1 MTPTIYR
8 EQEADLEDLAG
19 SKVAVVGY
27 GNLGRSIALNLR
39 DSGLD
44 VVVGNPDDDY
54 RTRAESEGFEAR
66 DISAAVPG
74 ADVVLVLVPDEV
86 MPACFAQDIAPNLR
100 RGAAVCFASG
110 YVLAYGLV
118 TPPPGVDVLLVAP
131 RMLGEE
137 ARRCYQSG
145 TGYWSYV
152 SVERDETGRGRDRLL
167 AIAAAAGALRRG
179 ALELPAKQEALL
191 DLFVEQ
197 APGAVFGIAIQL
209 AFQLGVEAGLPPE
222 AMVLELYLSGE
233 MARTFQTFA
242 DHGFFPSI
250 GAHGLTATF
259 GGFLS
264 TLALDRDA
272 MERHFRQTLDQ
283 IRDGGFAQRFQQE
296 QEAGYPTVGAIQ
308 SLLTGDDPMTAA
320 EQNVRKAVG

>member
-1 MTPTIYR
+1 VTPTIYR
-8 EQEADLEDLAG
+8 EQDADLEVLAG

-44 VVVGNPDDDY
+44 VVIGNPEDGY
-54 RTRAESEGFEAR
+54 RAHAQSEGFEAL
-66 DISAAVPG
+66 DIAAAVSG
-74 ADVVLVLVPDEV
+74 ADIVLVLIPDEV
-86 MPACFAQDIAPNLR
+86 MAGCFAEDIAPNLR
-100 RGAAVCFASG
+100 AGAAVCFASG

-118 TPPPGVDVLLVAP
+118 TPPPGVDVLVVAP
-131 RMLGEE
+131 RMLGEQT
-137 ARRCYQSG
+137 RRCYESG
-145 TGYWSYV
+145 TGYWSFV
-152 SVERDETGRGRDRLL
+152 AVEHDETGRGRDRLL

-179 ALELPAKQEALL
+179 ALELPAEQEALL
-191 DLFVEQ
+191 DLFIEQ
-197 APGAVFGIAIQL
+197 APGAVFGVAIQL

-222 AMVLELYLSGE
+222 AMVLELYMSGE

-242 DHGFFPSI
+242 DGGFFPSVS
-250 GAHGLTATF
+250 AHGLTATF

-264 TLALDRDA
+264 TLALDREA

-296 QEAGYPTVGAIQ
+296 QEAGYPTVGAIR